1 MDNKRYWYRP
11 YDTRGKQVWEDLVNR
26 IGKSMPVADL
36 DYLVTY
42 MGTGAFQHGI
52 VGDLLK
58 ESFEVAKGAE
68 QVSIN
73 DGLQWGN
80 GKMTDAAGIAGR
92 TEVGHT
98 SACASG
104 ANEKQVGG
112 SHYLQPIQ
120 HWDYVVA
127 NNMPYLEA
135 QVLRYVGRHTKKG
148 GRADLEKAKHF
159 IDKMIEVYYPNK

>member
-1 MDNKRYWYRP
+1 MANKFDRHLAHVAR
-11 YDTRGKQVWEDLVNR
+11 REQVWKDLVDR
-26 IGKSMPVADL
+26 LGKSIPVADL
-36 DYLVTY
+36 DIMFEYL
-42 MGTGAFQHGI
+42 GAGSLQSRT
-52 VGDLLK
+52 VDYLLS
-58 ESFEVAKGAE
+58 ESLKVAKGAE
-68 QVSIN
+68 VKMSVN
-73 DGLQWGN
+73 DGYPWG
-80 GKMTDAAGIAGR
+80 KSEFRVLAGQGEAG
-92 TEVGHT
+92 HN

-112 SHYLQPIQ
+112 SHYRQPIQ

-135 QVLRYVGRHTKKG
+135 RAFAYVDRHAKKG